1 MKLSDKHF
9 SWRNFYLYLVVIAF
23 ALNWVW
29 EIAQMSAY
37 QTAEKSWGEAL
48 SFCTLATFIDVLA
61 VSAIYGAAVFFI
73 NRREWKF
80 YLTASLLGAICAV
93 LFEKIAFAFGWWS
106 YQTRMIVVP
115 ILGTGL
121 LPFVQLTTLAPVS
134 IWLAARASRSA
145 LERE

>member
-1 MKLSDKHF
+1 MKLPAKKS
-9 SWRNFYLYLVVIAF
+9 SGRSFYIYLAVVAF

-37 QTAEKSWGEAL
+37 RTAEKSWGEAL
-48 SFCTLATFIDVLA
+48 FFCTLATLIDALA
-61 VSAIYGAAVFFI
+61 VLAIYGAAVFFI
-73 NRREWKF
+73 NRRDWKF
-80 YLTASLLGAICAV
+80 YLTAALLGAVCAV

-106 YQTRMIVVP
+106 YEKEMIVVP

-134 IWLAARASRSA
+134 IWLVARASRSA